1 ESTGVVSTAAGA
13 FGSTAVDAF
22 ASTPV
27 AAGADA
33 AVPSGAGV
41 GGVAAAGG
49 VLLAGRFWNDAGS
62 MPTLLDTIGVVPV
75 VLVAGPPPNVV
86 GSTPTELDTTGGGG
100 VADAA
105 AGEDAP
111 GRIDAD

>member
-1 ESTGVVSTAAGA
+1 
-13 FGSTAVDAF
+13 
-22 ASTPV
+22 
-27 AAGADA
+27 
-33 AVPSGAGV
+33 
-41 GGVAAAGG
+41 
-49 VLLAGRFWNDAGS
+49 